1 MNILALESAAKAAGA
16 AVLCDGKLVAEQFTN
31 NGLTH
36 SCTLMEMADA
46 ALSAAGMGVDKIDII
61 AVDAGPGSFTGIRI
75 GLGTAKGLA
84 LGAEKPIV
92 CVSSLLGLAMNAA
105 GTEGTVVPL
114 MDARRGE
121 VYTATYEMEKG
132 IPREIVPMRAVPLR
146 TVLTE
151 LKEATFV
158 GDGAEVHRDL
168 ILEIMGDRARFMPPH
183 LLHQR
188 AASIGVAAQFEKTVS
203 VHDAAPIYLRLPQ
216 AEREWNEKNNQGGN
230 HACNR

>member
-16 AVLCDGKLVAEQFTN
+16 AVLIGGKLVAEQFTN

-46 ALSAAGMGVDKIDII
+46 VLRAAGVTVSEMDCI

-92 CVSSLLGLAMNAA
+92 PVSSLLGLCYNAA
-105 GTEGTVVPL
+105 GAEGLVVPL

-121 VYTATYEMEKG
+121 VYTATYKMQGG
-132 IPREIVPMRAVPLR
+132 IPAEIVPMRAVPIQE
-146 TVLTE
+146 VIKE
-151 LKEATFV
+151 LDTATFV
-158 GDGAEVHRDL
+158 GDGAEVHKEL
-168 ILEIMGDRARFMPPH
+168 ILEIMGEKARFLPPH
-183 LLHQR
+183 LMHER
-188 AASIGVAAQFEKTVS
+188 ASSVAVAAQGEKAVS
-203 VHDAAPIYLRLPQ
+203 VHDAVPIYLRLPQ
-216 AEREWNEKNNQGGN
+216 AEREWNEKNNGGSN
-230 HACNR
+230 HAGNR